1 MQRRS
6 TRLWGPIALV
16 ALVLALA
23 VPAAAMARR
32 GESVGGEPR
41 TPEAVPEAISTQP
54 IVGTEVSI
62 PVPDPSIGSE
72 VHDLTI
78 PLQDAKATV
87 HGVAFYRPGP
97 ISGSVVGGV
106 SVVYDDTSPMA
117 TSGKGGR
124 PDLDA
129 VARAVNPGLAPER
142 STLAGHDVLGW
153 PASEVVP
160 AEGIDQQER
169 SVSRYVIVTEQ
180 AAVQVTFDD
189 VPADAAGRYLETL
202 AGAL

>member
-1 MQRRS
+1 MTSRS
-6 TRLWGPIALV
+6 HRPRWLLAIGA
-16 ALVLALA
+16 AALA
-23 VPAAAMARR
+23 VAVCDVGAAALN
-32 GESVGGEPR
+32 GGPR
-41 TPEAVPEAISTQP
+41 APEAVPEAVSTQP
-54 IVGTEVSI
+54 IAGTEVSV

-129 VARAVNPGLAPER
+129 VAEAVNPGLAPER